1 VDLSFHLHSLV
12 GYSRDQPMQTN
23 LPELTDKEI
32 FLISRSQE
40 CFYGGETEMVFF
52 RRSENVEQFLQEC
65 CLPSISAS
73 SSKLSSSI
81 LDEPNIKSSSV
92 CLHFPPLT
100 QLPSRFGRSASRLWN
115 VDPADRLYQKVE
127 TACHALLVFA
137 AFGAVL
143 SSLWIILC

>member
-1 VDLSFHLHSLV
+1 VDLSFHLHSPV
-12 GYSRDQPMQTN
+12 EYSRDQPMQMN

-32 FLISRSQE
+32 FPISRSQE

-52 RRSENVEQFLQEC
+52 RRSKNVEQSLQEC
-65 CLPSISAS
+65 CLPSISAP

-81 LDEPNIKSSSV
+81 LDEPNMKSSSV
-92 CLHFPPLT
+92 CMHFPPLT
-100 QLPSRFGRSASRLWN
+100 PLPSRLGRTASRLWN

-127 TACHALLVFA
+127 TACHLLLVFS